1 MIFKFCQVVSHDDS
15 GKATMHQQAL
25 MFECGL
31 CLLVSVSTLYSK
43 DSLTFYTLFNNFF
56 LFKQAPMNQVRE
68 TLGYIRFL
76 LQKKRNSKFKSN
88 EKSVNMSIG
97 SFER

>member
-1 MIFKFCQVVSHDDS
+1 MIFKFCQVVSHDDL

-43 DSLTFYTLFNNFF
+43 GEIQFDSHIKKLRL
-56 LFKQAPMNQVRE
+56 E
-68 TLGYIRFL
+68 DLG
-76 LQKKRNSKFKSN
+76 NH
-88 EKSVNMSIG
+88 
-97 SFER
+97 